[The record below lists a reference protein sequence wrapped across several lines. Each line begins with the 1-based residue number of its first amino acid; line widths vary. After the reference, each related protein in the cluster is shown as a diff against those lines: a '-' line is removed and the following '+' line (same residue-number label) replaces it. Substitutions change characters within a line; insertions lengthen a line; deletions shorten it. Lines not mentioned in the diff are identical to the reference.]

1 MVMQRPDWITVRKKK
16 RRSAETDSGRGKQ
29 QAGTPAIAARNKN
42 DLRMRRSP
50 TTPKQTPLS
59 RDNSKVVIRPRC
71 SFEATWLHAV
81 AVTDVLLSVT
91 NEAARKNALSM
102 DAQYKRLTVS
112 LPSQE
117 KRLQRQQTSR
127 YADQKHAKLQ
137 QR

>member
-1 MVMQRPDWITVRKKK
+1 
-16 RRSAETDSGRGKQ
+16 
-29 QAGTPAIAARNKN
+29 
-42 DLRMRRSP
+42 MRRSP

-112 LPSQE
+112 LPVKKNASKDS
-117 KRLQRQQTSR
+117 KRQDMRIRSMPSCSSVDNIAPEDT
-127 YADQKHAKLQ
+127 
-137 QR
+137 